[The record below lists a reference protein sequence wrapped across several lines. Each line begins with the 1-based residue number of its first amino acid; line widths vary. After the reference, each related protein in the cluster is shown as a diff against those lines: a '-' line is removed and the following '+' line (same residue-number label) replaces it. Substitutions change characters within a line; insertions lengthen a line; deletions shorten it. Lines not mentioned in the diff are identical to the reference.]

1 MKPALPLTIF
11 SGNWNTAH
19 VQGIAIDTAR
29 KYMYF
34 SFTTVLVKT
43 DLEGNI
49 VGTVKGLTGHLGDLA
64 FNDADGRVYGS
75 LEYKSRNSFYIAI
88 FDVDKIDRMGL
99 DAETDG
105 IMTAVYLPEVVK
117 DYTADMNGDGVF
129 DGNTADTDDHRY
141 GCSGI
146 DGTTFGPSFITP
158 EDGKLYLTVA
168 YGIFRN
174 VNREDNDYQV
184 ILQYDTA
191 DFVKY
196 EKPLNQETHHTS
208 GPDNMHGK
216 FFVFTGNT
224 TYGIQNLE
232 YDSFTGHWL
241 MAVYNGTKEKYPNYP
256 LYIIDG
262 TKKAAL
268 RPVEGQ
274 KQPETGLMLD
284 LLKDGLYDEKSGV
297 YGWKFPLGQTGLIAL
312 GDGYYYIS
320 KNGSPEK
327 GVSNSTVMLY
337 KWNMECENAPFELV
351 TE

>member
-1 MKPALPLTIF
+1 MTPVLPLTIF

-19 VQGIAIDTAR
+19 VQGIAVDTAR

-43 DLEGNI
+43 DLNGNVI
-49 VGTVKGLTGHLGDLA
+49 GTVKGLTGHLGDLA

-75 LEYKSRNSFYIAI
+75 LEYKSRNSFYIAV

-158 EDGKLYLTVA
+158 EDGKMYLTVA
-168 YGIFRN
+168 YGIYRN
-174 VNREDNDYQV
+174 INREDNDYQV

-256 LYIIDG
+256 LYVIDG
-262 TKKAAL
+262 AKKAVL
-268 RPVEGQ
+268 KPVSGQ
-274 KQPETGLMLD
+274 KQPEKGLMLE
-284 LLKDGLYDEKSGV
+284 LLNAGIYDEKSGV

-327 GVSNSTVMLY
+327 GVSNSTVKLY
-337 KWNMECENAPFELV
+337 KWNTECENAPFELV